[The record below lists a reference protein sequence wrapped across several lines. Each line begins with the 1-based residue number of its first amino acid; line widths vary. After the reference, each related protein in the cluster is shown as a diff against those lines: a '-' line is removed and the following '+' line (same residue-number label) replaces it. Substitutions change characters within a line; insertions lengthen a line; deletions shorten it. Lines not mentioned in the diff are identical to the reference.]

1 MIRTHKRKCSF
12 FLWIPGD
19 IYKLIC
25 CRAAFGNIGP
35 RIAGEGDEF
44 EIKLLV
50 NQWDVVSNAWL

>member
-25 CRAAFGNIGP
+25 CRAAFGNIGH

-44 EIKLLV
+44 
-50 NQWDVVSNAWL
+50 